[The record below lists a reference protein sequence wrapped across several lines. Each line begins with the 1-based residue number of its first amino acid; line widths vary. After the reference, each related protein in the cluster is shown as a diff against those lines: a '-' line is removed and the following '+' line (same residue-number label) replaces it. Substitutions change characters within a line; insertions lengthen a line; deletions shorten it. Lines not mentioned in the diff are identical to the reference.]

1 MAESPRIEDLRKRY
15 HEHPRRF
22 FAPLANE
29 YRKAGFLDRAV
40 LLCEKHLK
48 EQPDNMNGLVVFGQT
63 LFELG
68 KHEEAKQ
75 PFTEALALDP
85 ENLIVLRHL
94 GDISRLGNDL
104 AEARRWY
111 EKVLEV
117 DRRNDEV
124 LDILQQMGAGETP
137 DARPSTTSSP
147 LVSVAANVSVS
158 GGDDSHAHGMIEI
171 DASPR
176 PATAAGPG
184 RTKVIDAAAFA
195 ATDRGAKPKATGAG
209 STVVIN
215 AQALANA
222 DLASAAKAAEK
233 TAAPSAVAHAAP
245 SAAPRPS
252 RRASLL
258 DVSFDFSELPP
269 EPPVAPADPA
279 APLLG
284 AEAAEYGFVQSGA
297 ADPVEALRV
306 DTGPVAAPMG
316 DGGMMAG
323 LETSEISGGDE
334 VSALAGLEPT
344 EFHAAEVAPLEGL
357 VPAEVDGQIVSP
369 LEGLGLAS
377 ETTVPEPPPAPVITP
392 ETAPTLEITAVRPV
406 SAPAPAFDDLPP
418 LEGEPATLPYLAPE
432 PPPPPKPRMTK
443 ASMSSLPLIADFGL
457 EEDEPATTPTA
468 APASTP
474 GHGAPRKPQKT
485 PAFVTET
492 MAALY
497 LEQGY
502 RNEAIEVY
510 RQLIAQDPSDAG
522 MRDKLAAL
530 ERGEE
535 TGLDFEAPAPGATE
549 PAPAPANAVLA
560 DVSFAGVGLSTPS
573 PALPP
578 MAMPAAVGPS
588 AREFFAAFA
597 RRGAAAAA
605 PAAPPVAA
613 VTPAPTLHAAAS
625 PVVERSAHVSA
636 SGWPLDAIFAPATDI
651 ADLHAA
657 EVVASIGTFEGP
669 SGGTGLD
676 ELFAATGPAPRAS
689 VIRASET
696 LKFDQFFAAPGAASA
711 SGAPTA
717 PASGATPAAA
727 GDDDV
732 NQFQGWLRGLKP

>member
-29 YRKAGFLDRAV
+29 YRKAGFFDRAV

-75 PFTEALALDP
+75 PFTAALALDP

-94 GDISRLGNDL
+94 GDISRLGSDL
-104 AEARRWY
+104 VEARRWY

-124 LDILQQMGAGETP
+124 LDILQQMGGGETP

-147 LVSVAANVSVS
+147 LVSVASNVSVS
-158 GGDDSHAHGMIEI
+158 GGDDSHTHGTIAI
-171 DASPR
+171 DESPR
-176 PATAAGPG
+176 PATPAGPG
-184 RTKVIDAAAFA
+184 RTKVIDAAALA

-209 STVVIN
+209 STVVMN

-222 DLASAAKAAEK
+222 DLASAAK
-233 TAAPSAVAHAAP
+233 P
-245 SAAPRPS
+245 AAPRPS

-258 DVSFDFSELPP
+258 DVSIDFSELPQ
-269 EPPVAPADPA
+269 EHPVAPAVPA

-284 AEAAEYGFVQSGA
+284 AEAAEDGFAPTGA
-297 ADPVEALRV
+297 AEPGETLRI
-306 DTGPVAAPMG
+306 DTGPVAVPMG

-323 LETSEISGGDE
+323 LESSEISGGDE

-344 EFHAAEVAPLEGL
+344 EFQTGEVAPLEGL
-357 VPAEVDGQIVSP
+357 VPAEVDGQVISP

-377 ETTVPEPPPAPVITP
+377 ETTVPEPPPALVITP
-392 ETAPTLEITAVRPV
+392 ETASTLEITAVRPV
-406 SAPAPAFDDLPP
+406 SAPGPAFDDLPP
-418 LEGEPATLPYLAPE
+418 LEGEPATIPYLEPE
-432 PPPPPKPRMTK
+432 PPARPKPRMTK

-457 EEDEPATTPTA
+457 EEDEPPTTPTA
-468 APASTP
+468 APASTTR
-474 GHGAPRKPQKT
+474 HEEPRKPQKT

-497 LEQGY
+497 LKQGY
-502 RNEAIEVY
+502 KNEAIEVY
-510 RQLIAQDPSDAG
+510 RQLIAQDPADAG

-535 TGLDFEAPAPGATE
+535 TGLEFEAPAPGAPE
-549 PAPAPANAVLA
+549 PEPAPANAVLA
-560 DVSFAGVGLSTPS
+560 DVSFADVGLSTPS
-573 PALPP
+573 PAPPP

-605 PAAPPVAA
+605 PAAAQVAA
-613 VTPAPTLHAAAS
+613 VAPAPTLHAGPAS

-636 SGWPLDAIFAPATDI
+636 SGWPLDAIFEPASDV

-676 ELFAATGPAPRAS
+676 ELFATTGPAPRAS

-696 LKFDQFFAAPGAASA
+696 LKFDQFFAAPGAAPA

-717 PASGATPAAA
+717 PASGATPAAT
-727 GDDDV
+727 GDDDL